1 MLFQIN
7 ELLRILNPL
16 SEPLSSLFCKAQL
29 RAVKDTEKSDLL
41 REGAPRLQKRPR
53 ISGAKNKPMKVLLLA
68 CARET
73 RHLRAVARA
82 VAHA

>member
-1 MLFQIN
+1 MQ
-7 ELLRILNPL
+7 
-16 SEPLSSLFCKAQL
+16 FCKVQL

-41 REGAPRLQKRPR
+41 REGIEAAEKPC

>member
-1 MLFQIN
+1 MSDMQ
-7 ELLRILNPL
+7 
-16 SEPLSSLFCKAQL
+16 FCKAQL